1 MLDLESRNNPFNED
15 KVVSNCSIFGMM
27 EMNGRRLEGKPVVE
41 AMANMRER
49 SNGLGGGFAVY
60 GLYPDNSED
69 YAFHVMFDSNEGK
82 SLTEAELSDCFRI
95 VGNEEIPT
103 SPDPYVE
110 DPPILWRFFIRPPK
124 DDGEGFKDLVAREVT
139 RINSTIKDAFV
150 FSAARNMGVFKGIG
164 FPEDLARFYR
174 LKDYRGYM
182 WLAHGRFPTN
192 TIAWWGGAH
201 PFSILD
207 WSVVHNGEISSYG
220 ANKRFVEDNGYR
232 CTFFTDTEVVAYA
245 VDLLVRRH
253 GLSMELAAR
262 ALAPPL
268 WDDIDR
274 MPPRE
279 RRLNTALRSS
289 YGGLLLNGPFSVI
302 IGREGEMVGLTD
314 RIRLRPLT
322 AGLAGD
328 VLYLSSEEA
337 PIRLVNGELD
347 RVWSPHGGVP
357 IIGRLGE
364 GLVPVN
370 GGG

>member
-1 MLDLESRNNPFNED
+1 LLDIESKNNPYNED
-15 KVVSNCSIFGMM
+15 KVVANCSIFGMM
-27 EMNGRRLEGKPVVE
+27 DMSGRRLKGAPIIE
-41 AMANMRER
+41 AMSNMRER
-49 SNGLGGGFAVY
+49 SNGLGGGFAIY

-82 SLTEAELSDCFRI
+82 SLTESELSDCFEI

-103 SPDPYVE
+103 SPDPCIE
-110 DPPILWRFFIRPPK
+110 EPPILWRFFVRPPRE
-124 DDGEGFKDLVAREVT
+124 DGARFKDLVAREVT

-164 FPEDLARFYR
+164 YPEDLARFFR
-174 LKDYRGYM
+174 LEDYRGYM

-192 TIAWWGGAH
+192 TVAWWGGAH

-253 GLSMELAAR
+253 GLSMDLATKV
-262 ALAPPL
+262 LAPPL
-268 WDDIDR
+268 WEDIDR
-274 MPPRE
+274 MPAGE

-322 AGLAGD
+322 AGLSGD
-328 VLYLSSEEA
+328 ILYISSEEA
-337 PIRLVNGELD
+337 PIRLVNGDLE

-364 GLVPVN
+364 GLIQTD
-370 GGG
+370 GGA